1 METKKNRISVI
12 MGVYNSRPEYLKL
25 AIESILNQTYSEFDF
40 IICDDCSTNE
50 ETIKILLK
58 YEDVDSRIK
67 ILRNSKN
74 SGLAASL
81 NYCLKYATGKYVARM
96 DDDDI
101 SHLDRFEKQVAFL
114 DEHPEISIVGTGITF
129 IDDSGNVWGK
139 TNNIE
144 CPTKRSFLYGTPF
157 THPTIMVRKETYQAV
172 DGYKSD
178 KHTKR
183 TEDYDM
189 FMRMYA
195 KGFKGYNLQENL
207 FDYRMDISGYRKQ
220 KLKYRVDEVVIKY
233 RGFKL
238 LGLFPEGTLY
248 LIKPIISGLIPNEL
262 KYKRD
267 RKRFK

>member
-1 METKKNRISVI
+1 METMKNRISVI
-12 MGVYNSRPEYLKL
+12 MGVYNSCPEYLEL
-25 AIESILNQTYSEFDF
+25 AIRSILNQSYSDFEF
-40 IICDDCSTNE
+40 IICDDCSTNKE
-50 ETIKILLK
+50 MLK
-58 YEDVDSRIK
+58 MLSEYEGIDFRIK

-81 NYCLKYATGKYVARM
+81 NHCLKYATGEYIARM

-101 SHLDRFEKQVAFL
+101 SHLDRFERQVAFL
-114 DEHPEISIVGTGITF
+114 NQNPDVSIVGTGINF
-129 IDDSGNVWGK
+129 IDDTGNAWGK
-139 TNNIE
+139 TYNVE
-144 CPTKRSFLYGTPF
+144 SPTNKSFLYGTPF
-157 THPTIMVRKETYQAV
+157 THPTVMIRKEAYQAV
-172 DGYKSD
+172 GGYKSD

-195 KGFKGYNLQENL
+195 KGYKGYNLQEIL
-207 FDYRMDISGYRKQ
+207 FDYRMDRSGYRKQ
-220 KLKYRVDEVVIKY
+220 KFKYRIDECIIKY

-248 LIKPIISGLIPNEL
+248 LFKPIISGLIPNEL
-262 KYKRD
+262 KYIRD